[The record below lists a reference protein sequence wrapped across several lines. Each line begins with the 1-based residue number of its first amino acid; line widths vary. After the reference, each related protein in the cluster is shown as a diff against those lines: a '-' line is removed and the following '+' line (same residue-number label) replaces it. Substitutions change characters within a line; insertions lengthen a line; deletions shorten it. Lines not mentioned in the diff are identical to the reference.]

1 MLILVVEDDQILNHH
16 LTVQLQD
23 AGNQVHSVGTA
34 KEALFFA
41 EQYPIELAIVDLGL
55 PDGDGVQL
63 IKKFRDQNMPFPV
76 LILTARTGWQDKV
89 DGLNAGADD
98 YLVKPFE
105 MPELLARL
113 NALARR
119 SAGYVKAEVLC
130 AGLTMNLLSK
140 QVFVGETPLELT
152 AFEYQILEYFV
163 RHQEQVIS
171 KQRLID
177 TLYKDGE
184 GDSNTIEVLISRLR
198 KKLAAVLP
206 EPPIHTIRGQ
216 GYRLTNP

>member
-1 MLILVVEDDQILNHH
+1 MLILVVEDDPILNHH

-23 AGNQVHSVGTA
+23 AGNQVYAVTTV
-34 KEALFFA
+34 KDALFFA

-55 PDGDGVQL
+55 PDGDGIQL
-63 IKKFRDQNMPFPV
+63 IKKFRAQERPFPV
-76 LILTARTGWQDKV
+76 LILTARANWQDKV

-105 MPELLARL
+105 VQELLARL
-113 NALARR
+113 NALVRR
-119 SAGYVKAEVLC
+119 SAGYVKAEVNC
-130 AGLTMNLLSK
+130 AGFTLNLLTKEVS
-140 QVFVGETPLELT
+140 VNGNVLELT

-163 RHQEQVIS
+163 RHPEQVVS

-177 TLYKDGE
+177 TLYRDGD

-198 KKLAAVLP
+198 KKLANVLP
-206 EPPIHTIRGQ
+206 EVPISTIRGQ
-216 GYRLTNP
+216 GYRLINT